1 MQCLSSP
8 SRAVVDRAHGQRKWL
23 HNGAPNL
30 KNFFFLEWRR
40 RVLWILLL
48 VTSLPIHL
56 IYNSAVYSALG
67 IDAYNIVLASANF
80 DFSNPPQQ
88 DAAYENCFEQNVASN
103 MSSFYAAMPKFE
115 NLTTQKCL
123 DTYAVNY
130 IAGRGT
136 LVLVTSDQAIPS
148 GR

>member
-1 MQCLSSP
+1 MTKGWSRGLHLLINGISTLMLATSNYCMQCLSSP

-56 IYNSAVYSALG
+56 MFV
-67 IDAYNIVLASANF
+67 
-80 DFSNPPQQ
+80 
-88 DAAYENCFEQNVASN
+88 
-103 MSSFYAAMPKFE
+103 
-115 NLTTQKCL
+115 
-123 DTYAVNY
+123 
-130 IAGRGT
+130 
-136 LVLVTSDQAIPS
+136 
-148 GR
+148 